1 MQSKEQKPARDE
13 WTPPW
18 TLRVRRRIER
28 GLGIFM
34 YRLARRM
41 SRRSALRLANSLGSL
56 IYRMFRKYRMVCV
69 DGLTIA
75 FGDKYSY
82 EEKIEIARKS
92 QTNLARTV
100 MDFLRF
106 EDYSRE
112 EMLAL
117 CVDVS
122 GKEHMEKAIERSK
135 GGVIGLTGHL
145 GSWEYCG
152 AWVVASGWN
161 LCAVG
166 KEQRDPGITKLM
178 LDLRSAVGIKHIPT
192 SKRGNLDLIRALK
205 SKNTILGLLS
215 DQNGGRDG
223 IFVDFFGLPASSV
236 RGPAFLA
243 LRYDVP
249 VVPIFALWE
258 GDNYRIEILPEVELA
273 RSGDEEADILENTQR
288 FQKVIEGMVRKY
300 PEQWLWAHR
309 RWKTRPPGE
318 PPVHLH

>member
-1 MQSKEQKPARDE
+1 MQSKVEKKNNEE
-13 WTPPW
+13 WKPPW

-28 GLGIFM
+28 ALGLLI
-34 YRLARRM
+34 YRLARM
-41 SRRSALRLANSLGSL
+41 LSRRSALGLANFLGGL

-82 EEKIEIARKS
+82 EEKLEIARRS

-106 EDYSRE
+106 RDYSNE
-112 EMLAL
+112 QLLEL
-117 CVDVS
+117 CRDVS
-122 GKEHMEKAIERSK
+122 GREHMERAMERSK
-135 GGVIGLTGHL
+135 GGVIGLAGHF

-205 SKNTILGLLS
+205 SKNTMLGLLS
-215 DQNGGRDG
+215 DQNGGKDG
-223 IFVDFFGLPASSV
+223 IFVDFFGVPASSV

-249 VVPIFALWE
+249 VVPIFALWD
-258 GDNYRIEILPEVELA
+258 GDYYRIEILPEIEVV
-273 RSGDEEADILENTQR
+273 RSGDEEKDILENTQR
-288 FQKVIEGMVRKY
+288 FQKALEGMVRKY

-309 RWKTRPPGE
+309 RWKTRPAGE
-318 PPVHLH
+318 PPLHKH